1 MAKHAAKHIRFE
13 RKTSQFEMMIEEI
26 SKIKMKIDAESRK
39 AKIIQQAIEIN
50 KQSLENMNIQIG
62 IYSENPYIQK
72 IQVKIFCRNI
82 REKVQ

>member
-1 MAKHAAKHIRFE
+1 MKLLKQTFLKQHLH
-13 RKTSQFEMMIEEI
+13 QEMMIEEI

-72 IQVKIFCRNI
+72 TQVKAFCRNI

>member
-1 MAKHAAKHIRFE
+1 MKLLKQTFLKQHLH
-13 RKTSQFEMMIEEI
+13 QEMMIEEI

-72 IQVKIFCRNI
+72 TQVKIFCRNI

>member
-1 MAKHAAKHIRFE
+1 MKLLKQTFLKQHLH
-13 RKTSQFEMMIEEI
+13 QEMMIEEI

-39 AKIIQQAIEIN
+39 AKIIHQAIEIN

-72 IQVKIFCRNI
+72 TQVKIFCRNI